1 METVCLNV
9 KESTSDMLLIEE
21 YIDTIFQSEENID
34 IVKLVSDNGKYI
46 LVNSD
51 SGNGEWS
58 DMYKV
63 SSKNGSHTT
72 LKDVFLEYRKGNKV
86 EFTIETKKVVSLYN
100 TLLPEGD
107 ILVSNSDG
115 TGLTTIT
122 TTLSDHIIEKEKEFI
137 DYGSKNIEK
146 SLGDYMNDLEYKI
159 VYTGYSVNAEPKII
173 ATNFVDSK
181 QKLSLDDINAF
192 EEKLDYE
199 GDF

>member
-1 METVCLNV
+1 METVYLNV
-9 KESTSDMLLIEE
+9 KESTTDIALIEE
-21 YIDTIFQSEENID
+21 YIDTIFQYEENIG

-51 SGNGEWS
+51 NGELS

-63 SSKNGSHTT
+63 GSKKGSYTT
-72 LKDVFLEYRKGNKV
+72 LEDVSLKYHVNNKI

-137 DYGSKNIEK
+137 DYGSKSVDK

-159 VYTGYSVNAEPKII
+159 IYTGYSVNAEPKII
-173 ATNFVDSK
+173 TTNFVDSK

-192 EEKLDYE
+192 EEKLDR
-199 GDF
+199 

>member
-1 METVCLNV
+1 METVYLNV
-9 KESTSDMLLIEE
+9 KESTTNMEFIEE

-46 LVNSD
+46 LVNS
-51 SGNGEWS
+51 GNGERS
-58 DMYKV
+58 EMYKV
-63 SSKNGSHTT
+63 GSKKDSHTT
-72 LKDVFLEYRKGNKV
+72 LEDVSLKYLVNNKI

-137 DYGSKNIEK
+137 EYGSKSLDK

-159 VYTGYSVNAEPKII
+159 IYTGYSVNAEPKII
-173 ATNFVDSK
+173 TTNFVDSK

-192 EEKLDYE
+192 EEKLDRE

>member
-1 METVCLNV
+1 ME
-9 KESTSDMLLIEE
+9 LIED
-21 YIDTIFQSEENID
+21 YIDTIFQSEENIG

-46 LVNSD
+46 LVNS
-51 SGNGEWS
+51 GNGERS

-63 SSKNGSHTT
+63 GSKKGNHTT
-72 LKDVFLEYRKGNKV
+72 LEDVSLKYHVGNKI
-86 EFTIETKKVVSLYN
+86 EFTIETKKEVSLYN

-159 VYTGYSVNAEPKII
+159 IYTGYSVNAEPKII
-173 ATNFVDSK
+173 TTNFVDSK

-192 EEKLDYE
+192 EEKLDHE

>member
-1 METVCLNV
+1 METVYLNV
-9 KESTSDMLLIEE
+9 KESTTNILSIEE
-21 YIDTIFQSEENID
+21 YIDTIFQSGENIG

-46 LVNSD
+46 LVNS
-51 SGNGEWS
+51 GNSEWS

-63 SSKNGSHTT
+63 SSKKGSHTT
-72 LKDVFLEYRKGNKV
+72 LEDVSLKYRTNNKI

-137 DYGSKNIEK
+137 DYGSKSLDK

-159 VYTGYSVNAEPKII
+159 IYTGYSVNAEPKII
-173 ATNFVDSK
+173 TTNFVDSK

-192 EEKLDYE
+192 EEKLDRE
-199 GDF
+199 DDF

>member
-1 METVCLNV
+1 METVYLNV
-9 KESTSDMLLIEE
+9 KESTTDMELIEE
-21 YIDTIFQSEENID
+21 YIDTIFQYEENID
-34 IVKLVSDNGKYI
+34 IVKLVSNNGKYI
-46 LVNSD
+46 LVNS
-51 SGNGEWS
+51 GNGERS

-63 SSKNGSHTT
+63 GSKKGSHTT
-72 LKDVFLEYRKGNKV
+72 LEDVSLKYLTNNKI

-137 DYGSKNIEK
+137 EYGSKNLDK

-159 VYTGYSVNAEPKII
+159 IYTGYSVNAEPKII
-173 ATNFVDSK
+173 TTNFVDSK

-192 EEKLDYE
+192 EEKLDRE